1 MKILENWPKLL
12 VLLFVVAGAWMLIS
26 SMTGQ
31 PDRDIRV
38 DVVVPKKFT
47 QAGQKGQQ
55 VFTANCAGCHGAKAD
70 GTDQGPPLIHD
81 IYNPGHHAD
90 QAFIMAARF
99 GVRQHHWR
107 FGNMPAQPQTSEA
120 DVRLIIEYVRELQTA
135 NGIRYKPH
143 TM

>member
-1 MKILENWPKLL
+1 MRFLKNWPKLL
-12 VLLFVVAGAWMLIS
+12 VLLFAIAASWLLIS
-26 SMTGQ
+26 SLIRQ
-31 PDRDIRV
+31 PSGGARV
-38 DVVVPKKFT
+38 NVVVPDLT
-47 QAGQKGQQ
+47 QAGKKGQQ
-55 VFTANCAGCHGAKAD
+55 LFATNCASCHGAKAE
-70 GTDQGPPLIHD
+70 GTDEGPTLIHD

-107 FGNMPAQPQTSEA
+107 FGNMPAQPQASEA
-120 DVRLIIEYVRELQTA
+120 EVRLIIEFVRELQAA